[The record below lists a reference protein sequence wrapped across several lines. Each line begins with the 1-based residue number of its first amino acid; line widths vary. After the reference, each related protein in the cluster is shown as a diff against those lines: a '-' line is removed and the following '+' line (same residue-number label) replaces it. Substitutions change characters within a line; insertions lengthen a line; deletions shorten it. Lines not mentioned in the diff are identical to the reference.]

1 MSVRCVW
8 EHNGA
13 DTLLWAVNFVGAYTR
28 GASLDEALRKM
39 PREIN
44 SYITWAGGPIPDIVE
59 IEIEEES
66 ACDLCVR
73 DADSDVL
80 FTREKVPL
88 TRVEYEDLK
97 SLALK
102 SARDFQ
108 NLYDS
113 IPDPERPLS
122 PARETFY
129 GPVPRTAEE
138 MYRHTK
144 SVNPYYF
151 GEIGVRADNE
161 GTLFACRKRGFEALE
176 AQPDFLHNSV
186 TEGSY
191 GEYWSLRKLL
201 RRFIWHDRIH
211 GRALYRTATRA
222 FGETTVANP
231 FRF

>member
-8 EHNGA
+8 EHNGE

-44 SYITWAGGPIPDIVE
+44 SYITWAGGPIPNIVE

-122 PARETFY
+122 PARGTFT
-129 GPVPRTAEE
+129 GRFPARRRKCIGTPRA
-138 MYRHTK
+138 
-144 SVNPYYF
+144 
-151 GEIGVRADNE
+151 
-161 GTLFACRKRGFEALE
+161 
-176 AQPDFLHNSV
+176 
-186 TEGSY
+186 
-191 GEYWSLRKLL
+191 
-201 RRFIWHDRIH
+201 
-211 GRALYRTATRA
+211 
-222 FGETTVANP
+222 
-231 FRF
+231 